1 VVRRCRVQRSKRR
14 TTSLTHQNH
23 KHNHRASSLEVPHHS
38 PYTSLITTKQTN
50 ISLSSTKMPASPGD
64 PSEWEHFSWTPAEEP
79 TPTES
84 SSSSESSA
92 SSSASSLWSDGVTP
106 QLGDPDDLLSI
117 APLIAGRLMLRDQ
130 VAAARRASG
139 RFSYYEWLRR
149 HPHMPRRPQYGLVR
163 MIVMRVW
170 GWLGRAEQKF
180 VDTWWWNIG

>member
-1 VVRRCRVQRSKRR
+1 
-14 TTSLTHQNH
+14 
-23 KHNHRASSLEVPHHS
+23 
-38 PYTSLITTKQTN
+38 
-50 ISLSSTKMPASPGD
+50 MPASPGD

-84 SSSSESSA
+84 SSSSDSSV
-92 SSSASSLWSDGVTP
+92 SCLWSDGVTP

-149 HPHMPRRPQYGLVR
+149 HPHMPRRPQYGLLR
-163 MIVMRVW
+163 MIVIRVW

-180 VDTWWWNIG
+180 VDTWRWNIG